1 MKHRRRDSFWW
12 YWALTGIALGA
23 GLSGWRAGVPMA
35 MLLTAIH
42 LGKRALHARSLTD
55 FGVQVRVAY
64 LALLAVG
71 SLPFLVALLFAQLVG
86 TAALVVFDYC
96 PLARILSLMPWNRRG
111 PLTLARL
118 RATFLSPPV
127 AGSILTVLDTS

>member
-1 MKHRRRDSFWW
+1 MNNRRRDSFWW
-12 YWALTGIALGA
+12 YWVLTGIALGA
-23 GLSGWRAGVPMA
+23 GLAGSSAGVPMA
-35 MLLTAIH
+35 MVLTAVH
-42 LGKRALHARSLTD
+42 LGKRALHARSPSD

-64 LALLAVG
+64 LALLVVG
-71 SLPFLVALLFAQLVG
+71 SLPFLAVVHFAQLIG
-86 TAALVVFDYC
+86 TVALVAFDYC